1 MTKMTW
7 RKFGII
13 LMAAT
18 TISGVLSLM
27 NEALDALDD
36 SDECDDECDEDD
48 EDEDED

>member
-36 SDECDDECDEDD
+36 SDECDEDD